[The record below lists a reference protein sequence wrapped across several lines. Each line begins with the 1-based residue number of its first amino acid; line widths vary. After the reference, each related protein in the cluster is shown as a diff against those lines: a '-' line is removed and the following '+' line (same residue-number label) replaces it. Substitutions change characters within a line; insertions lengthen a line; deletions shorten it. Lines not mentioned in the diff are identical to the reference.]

1 MATTTA
7 RSTRT
12 LLAAT
17 AALLALTACGTQVA
31 GSGGEGDPPLL
42 RIGAADA
49 VVAAADTTSHSG
61 RGGAVTLD
69 GTLPT
74 GPDRAA
80 VRRFGTDRIP
90 EQRVR
95 ELAAALGLDA
105 DPVRRAHGWEVGS
118 GGADDP
124 VLRVRDGDGEWSYS
138 RAGTSCP
145 AYLVDVESEQGSAT
159 VSCATS
165 ARDSGPTPAVPVPGD
180 AAALAAASPVLAV
193 ATLEDRAR
201 VLPYADALT
210 RTVVAD
216 PVVDGLPTSGI
227 RTVVDVDRSGVVGAY
242 GRLGSTTP
250 GATYPVVSAR
260 TAFDRLA
267 ALPRALPELACVES
281 KDGRTVCPQPAPVVV
296 TGATLGLELAS
307 DGGEPVLVPA
317 WLFDV
322 TGSDEPLAAIAV
334 EPRFLADPEP
344 PADGSTQPGAGSEPG
359 SGGQP
364 GSGGSVDPA
373 SPAPVPV
380 PPSGL
385 GAAVES
391 GSVSADGRTLTLV
404 GWGGVCATYLGL
416 ADESGSAV
424 TVQIVG
430 TSTIGPDQACADMA
444 QQVEVKV
451 ALDRPLGSRPVSDA
465 TTGQKVRVTGR

>member
-17 AALLALTACGTQVA
+17 AGLLALTACGTQVA

-49 VVAAADTTSHSG
+49 VVAAADTASHSG
-61 RGGAVTLD
+61 RGGAATLD
-69 GTLPT
+69 GTLPS

-80 VRRFGTDRIP
+80 VRRYGTDRIP

-105 DPVRRAHGWEVGS
+105 DPVRRSHGWEVGS

-138 RAGTSCP
+138 RAGTTCP
-145 AYLVDVESEQGSAT
+145 AYLVDVQSPQGSAT

-165 ARDSGPTPAVPVPGD
+165 ARDSVPTPAVPVPDD
-180 AAALAAASPVLAV
+180 AAALAATSPVLAV
-193 ATLEDRAR
+193 AGLGDRAR
-201 VLPYADALT
+201 VLPYAGALT

-216 PVVDGLPTSGI
+216 PVVAGLPTSGI
-227 RTVVDVDRSGVVGAY
+227 RTVVDVDRSGAVGAY
-242 GRLGSTTP
+242 GRLGSTTE

-267 ALPRALPELACVES
+267 SLPRALPELACVES
-281 KDGRTVCPQPAPVVV
+281 KDGKTVCPEPAPVVV
-296 TGATLGLELAS
+296 TGASLGLELAS

-322 TGSDEPLAAIAV
+322 RGSDEPLAAVAV
-334 EPRFLADPEP
+334 EPRFLADPD
-344 PADGSTQPGAGSEPG
+344 PAPGASTEPGAGSA
-359 SGGQP
+359 P
-364 GSGGSVDPA
+364 GSGGSAEPPPPA
-373 SPAPVPV
+373 PV

-391 GSVSADGRTLTLV
+391 ASVSADGRTLTLV

-424 TVQIVG
+424 KVQIVG

-451 ALDRPLGSRPVSDA
+451 ALDRPLGSRAVSDA

>member
-1 MATTTA
+1 MATITARTTA
-7 RSTRT
+7 RSTARST
-12 LLAAT
+12 GALRALATA

-31 GSGGEGDPPLL
+31 GAGSEGDPPLL

-49 VVAAADTTSHSG
+49 VVSAADAVPHSG

-74 GPDRAA
+74 APDRAA
-80 VRRFGTDRIP
+80 VRRFGTDRLP

-95 ELAAALGLDA
+95 ELAIALGLDD

-118 GGADDP
+118 GGA

-138 RAGTSCP
+138 RAGLSCP

-165 ARDSGPTPAVPVPGD
+165 ARDSGPTPAVPVPDD

-193 ATLEDRAR
+193 AGLEDRAR
-201 VLPYADALT
+201 ALKNAGGLT

-216 PVVDGLPTSGI
+216 PVVDGLRTSGI
-227 RTVVDVDRSGVVGAY
+227 RTVVDVDRAGVVGAY
-242 GRLGSTTP
+242 GRLGESTE

-267 ALPRALPELACVES
+267 SGPRALMPELACVES
-281 KDGRTVCPQPAPVVV
+281 KDGTTVCPEPTPLVV
-296 TGATLGLELAS
+296 TGAVLGLELAS

-322 TGSDEPLAAIAV
+322 RDADEPLAAVAV

-344 PADGSTQPGAGSEPG
+344 GPGASTEPGAGSA
-359 SGGQP
+359 P
-364 GSGGSVDPA
+364 GSGGSVEPPPPA
-373 SPAPVPV
+373 PV

-391 GSVSADGRTLTLV
+391 ASVSADGRTLTLV
-404 GWGGVCATYLGL
+404 GWGGICATYLGL
-416 ADESGSAV
+416 ADESSSTV
-424 TVQIVG
+424 KVQIVG
-430 TSTIGPDQACADMA
+430 TSTIGPDEACADMA
-444 QQVEVKV
+444 QQVEVRV
-451 ALDRPLGSRPVSDA
+451 ALGKPLGSRAVSDA
-465 TTGQKVRVTGR
+465 TTGEKVRVTGR

>member
-1 MATTTA
+1 MTSTTA

-12 LLAAT
+12 RRALAAT
-17 AALLALTACGTQVA
+17 AALVALTACGTQVA
-31 GSGGEGDPPLL
+31 GAGAEGDPPLL

-49 VVAAADTTSHSG
+49 VVSAADTVSHSG

-95 ELAAALGLDA
+95 DLAAALGLDD

-118 GGADDP
+118 DGADDP

-138 RAGTSCP
+138 RAGLSCP

-165 ARDSGPTPAVPVPGD
+165 ARDSGPTPAVPSPDD

-193 ATLEDRAR
+193 AGLEDRAR
-201 VLPYADALT
+201 ALTDAGSLT

-216 PVVDGLPTSGI
+216 PVVDGLRTSGI
-227 RTVVDVDRSGVVGAY
+227 RTVVDVDRTGVVGAY
-242 GRLGSTTP
+242 GRLGGTTQ

-267 ALPRALPELACVES
+267 DGPRALLPELACVES
-281 KDGRTVCPQPAPVVV
+281 KDGRTVCPEPAPLVV
-296 TGATLGLELAS
+296 TGAVLGLELAS

-322 TGSDEPLAAIAV
+322 RGSDEPLAAVAV

-344 PADGSTQPGAGSEPG
+344 APGASTEPGAGG
-359 SGGQP
+359 AP
-364 GSGGSVDPA
+364 GSGGSVEPPP
-373 SPAPVPV
+373 PAPVPSTG
-380 PPSGL
+380 P

-391 GSVSADGRTLTLV
+391 ASVSADGRTLTLV

-416 ADESGSAV
+416 ADESSTAV
-424 TVQIVG
+424 KVQIVG
-430 TSTIGPDQACADMA
+430 TSTIGPDEACADMA

-451 ALDRPLGSRPVSDA
+451 ALDEPLGSRPVSDA
-465 TTGQKVRVTGR
+465 TTGEKVRVTER